1 MSPFNTVMILPGF
14 CDCRLPVDQFP
25 PGQPVFDTE
34 QPDAFLKL
42 GFRFVGLISLVDPPK
57 SNVPSAV
64 SRCRSAGI
72 KVVMVT
78 GDHPLTAA
86 AVARS
91 VNIISPGT
99 TFIALTS
106 SDILTD

>member
-1 MSPFNTVMILPGF
+1 MF
-14 CDCRLPVDQFP
+14 DADQP
-25 PGQPVFDTE
+25 ND
-34 QPDAFLKL
+34 FLDM

-57 SNVPSAV
+57 SNVPDAV

-91 VNIISPGT
+91 VNIISEGK
-99 TFIALTS
+99 
-106 SDILTD
+106 